1 MDTSPTCFFNGCGKP
16 CQPNSWKCVF
26 HRNRGRCLHHGCHN
40 QVYARKLCAKHGGKK
55 QCAVDGCEMSARLA
69 NVCYKH
75 GAGSLKKRC
84 TFEDCLK
91 PAQLRQRCVR
101 HGGGRRCKVAGCETH
116 ARSGG
121 YCCRHGRLF
130 LYESDPAADFE
141 DVWGMFETTSEEC
154 ESLKSGSPSQAVVES
169 ICVVE
174 SDATEEGIVFHEPLS
189 FWHLDCLDFNSEE
202 LHRSKPVVDKEVWEL
217 LLSM

>member
-1 MDTSPTCFFNGCGKP
+1 MDTYPTCFFNGCGKP

-55 QCAVDGCEMSARLA
+55 QCAVEGCEMSARLA

-84 TFEDCLK
+84 TFE
-91 PAQLRQRCVR
+91 
-101 HGGGRRCKVAGCETH
+101 
-116 ARSGG
+116 GG

-130 LYESDPAADFE
+130 LYGSDPAADFE
-141 DVWGMFETTSEEC
+141 DVWGMFETTSDEC
-154 ESLKSGSPSQAVVES
+154 ESVKSVSPSPSQAVVES
-169 ICVVE
+169 ICVVDSE
-174 SDATEEGIVFHEPLS
+174 ATEEGIVFHEPLS
-189 FWHLDCLDFNSEE
+189 FWHLDCLDFNNEE
-202 LHRSKPVVDKEVWEL
+202 PHRSKPVVDKDVWEL